1 MTQTQVVRAA
11 VYFRFTF
18 NSTPS
23 TKCQIKYLPL
33 RIVIYAREYTEQA
46 GVEKSKEGLKNL
58 VCDGFVSKNVHKK
71 GRYFNV
77 KNPLKYFAY

>member
-46 GVEKSKEGLKNL
+46 GVEKSKRRAQKSPVKVNHTFCMGGLLLFRDLGKSPDLN
-58 VCDGFVSKNVHKK
+58 
-71 GRYFNV
+71 
-77 KNPLKYFAY
+77 